1 MENALCNCFEIFKD
15 MLNINHYKRFSDN
28 TVFLA
33 RDLNYYDQEIFVND
47 TSSLANPNPQRNLP
61 GVIIV
66 NKERI
71 EYFEKTATSLKQLRR
86 GSLGTGIA
94 EIHERNSKIS
104 DTGNSES
111 LPYADNQARY
121 DFVSDGS
128 SILIGPFDFV
138 PRIADETS
146 SFRINWRNDW
156 YRGVDDVTGD
166 NLIPVTHGP
175 CDEIEVFVGGKRLRK
190 DPITIFDEQLGFT
203 TAENEEK
210 LEAEFSVDGDTSYV
224 RLTTP
229 AQAGVRITVIKKIGS
244 LWYDIGQN
252 SASAGKTLHKNDSPI
267 LKFILNKSTS
277 IPE

>member
-1 MENALCNCFEIFKD
+1 M
-15 MLNINHYKRFSDN
+15 
-28 TVFLA
+28 
-33 RDLNYYDQEIFVND
+33 
-47 TSSLANPNPQRNLP
+47 
-61 GVIIV
+61 IIV